1 MFLPLKIWAVSIFHT
16 LLLNCHVENKFT
28 RVIIQPLQFTHR
40 SNFNDMC
47 VNDVLA
53 NSMRPFDIKHTE
65 NALPIQ
71 YYYIILSR
79 QHHIIRHQ
87 ITIAGACAVF
97 NHQVV
102 VRPARGFFVNYSYT
116 HLLRTAGREIFS
128 ENLMS
133 VPRFEYVHSIYNMIF
148 SPRGDRS
155 PRLQTRFEV
164 GKPTIA

>member
-1 MFLPLKIWAVSIFHT
+1 
-16 LLLNCHVENKFT
+16 
-28 RVIIQPLQFTHR
+28 
-40 SNFNDMC
+40 MC
-47 VNDVLA
+47 VYDVLA

-65 NALPIQ
+65 NTSPIQ

-116 HLLRTAGREIFS
+116 HLLRTATTRVERFFPKIWRTSRVSSTYTRYIIWFS
-128 ENLMS
+128 L
-133 VPRFEYVHSIYNMIF
+133 
-148 SPRGDRS
+148 RGVTEVLDCRRGS
-155 PRLQTRFEV
+155 KSGSRLSRKQLY
-164 GKPTIA
+164 G